1 MKRGITLTDLV
12 DILKFILENGSW
24 GLVIILIG
32 VIVYFI
38 INPDKVEK
46 WSSMLAR
53 MFSFL
58 GKNIEKQYISK
69 DIQFKINS
77 YGKEMNKECNDLVP
91 YKTEIKFINPSVFKK
106 ESCQHVKEKV
116 IIFMKDR
123 HNQDENFIIAAM
135 LSTEKTLIPNSRIY
149 VEKNLMKSVDL
160 QFVKNLIVSKNKSIL
175 NSYVDKYF
183 SPEIQKKKVL
193 NENVQILEKMTERGI
208 FTRILLQELKSYGV
222 NFYPRSTNQMITKET
237 KAFFKSLKELA
248 YKKPQEDV
256 NLQFNGSFIKVS
268 FILIGIS
275 SRVFTLRGINTD
287 PYKQRAF
294 ICEDDG
300 IKTIYILAWG
310 VNTIAA
316 KKLAEILALLPDRFE
331 KASENEFKVKINDN
345 KKIEAISIRFRIL
358 KNYEEYQSS

>member
-1 MKRGITLTDLV
+1 MKREILVTELTDVLE
-12 DILKFILENGSW
+12 FILENGSW
-24 GLVIILIG
+24 GIVIILVGLI
-32 VIVYFI
+32 IYFI
-38 INPDKVEK
+38 INPEKVEK
-46 WSSMLAR
+46 WSSIFAR
-53 MFSFL
+53 VFSFL

-77 YGKEMNKECNDLVP
+77 FGKEINKECKDLIP
-91 YKTEIKFINPSVFKK
+91 YKTEIKFINPSGFKK
-106 ESCQHVKEKV
+106 ESCQHVREKV

-123 HNQDENFIIAAM
+123 HNQDENFIKAAM
-135 LSTEKTLIPNSRIY
+135 VSTEKTLIPNSRNYID
-149 VEKNLMKSVDL
+149 KNLMKSVDL

-208 FTRILLQELKSYGV
+208 FTRILLHELKSYGM

-237 KAFFKSLKELA
+237 KAFFKSLKELT
-248 YKKPQEDV
+248 YKKHQEDV
-256 NLQFNGSFIKVS
+256 KLQFNGSYIKVS
-268 FILIGIS
+268 FILIGIAS
-275 SRVFTLRGINTD
+275 KVFTPRGINTD

-294 ICEDDG
+294 MCEDEG

-316 KKLAEILALLPDRFE
+316 KRLTEELALLSDRFE
-331 KASENEFKVKINDN
+331 KVSENEFIVKIYDN
-345 KKIEAISIRFRIL
+345 KKIKAISIRFRIL
-358 KNYEEYQSS
+358 KNYQ